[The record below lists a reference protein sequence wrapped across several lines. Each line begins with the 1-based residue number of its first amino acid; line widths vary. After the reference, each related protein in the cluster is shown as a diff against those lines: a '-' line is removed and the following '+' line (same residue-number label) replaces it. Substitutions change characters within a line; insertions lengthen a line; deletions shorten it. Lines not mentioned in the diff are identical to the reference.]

1 MFVKKFSIQLKAAFL
16 LMIFSLNTIIGFA
29 CAIGFDMSFNS
40 KHHDDE
46 EATEAVVHV
55 HGDGKKHIHKEK
67 TNSHNHSNS
76 HHHEEANKHKTDN
89 NEKDNCCNDK
99 VIKFD
104 QLDKSL
110 TPSVNAVFNPV
121 FFTAFLASFYN
132 ANILFSSQIVPNT
145 RYFVRGHHP
154 PIPDIRIAIQSF
166 QI

>member
-1 MFVKKFSIQLKAAFL
+1 MFTKTSSIQLKAAFL

-29 CAIGFDMSFNS
+29 CSIGVDMGFNS

-46 EATEAVVHV
+46 EAKEALVHV
-55 HGDGKKHIHKEK
+55 HADGKQHIHKEK
-67 TNSHNHSNS
+67 TNSHSHNNS
-76 HHHEEANKHKTDN
+76 LHHNKASKHKTDSK
-89 NEKDNCCNDK
+89 EKDNCCTDNT
-99 VIKFD
+99 VRFE

-110 TPSVNAVFNPV
+110 TPSVNVVFNPV

-132 ANILFSSQIVPNT
+132 TNILFSSQVVPNT

-154 PIPDIRIAIQSF
+154 PIPDIRIAVQSF